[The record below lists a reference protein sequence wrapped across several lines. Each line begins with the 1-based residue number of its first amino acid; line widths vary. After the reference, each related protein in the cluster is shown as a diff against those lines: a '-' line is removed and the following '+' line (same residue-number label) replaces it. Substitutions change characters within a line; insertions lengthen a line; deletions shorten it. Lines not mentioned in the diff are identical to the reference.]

1 MNKIALVTFVS
12 VVAVSCGT
20 WSNED
25 LQYLSA
31 LPTKDQLTT
40 KLPTATAGG
49 LSGEGTRRDALG
61 LGEPSQLYKDTKG
74 ASNDFNGIVDGF
86 ISVIDFVRSFPPST
100 RTDNSRIWGPYE
112 DKQNQPGFELQVVIT
127 RVDPKNFAIQIQYR
141 KTGTEAFTDVITGGF
156 TASSTAKKGQGA
168 LTWDLKGARAL
179 GLKGDETAKTLEK
192 LELGYITDMFPI
204 QVNMVFTLIPGQA
217 VSKLD
222 YGYLELANKSGRI
235 GFRTLQADPN
245 VTQLDTVSQWL
256 ASGAGNGVYTVVEG
270 NYKGA
275 THVECWDAA
284 FKTVFV
290 NETWPG
296 GAKLGDPKDCVTVD
310 GFPLP

>member
-1 MNKIALVTFVS
+1 MKKIGLVLLVS
-12 VVAVSCGT
+12 LSACGT

-31 LPTKDQLTT
+31 LPTKEQLTA
-40 KLPTATAGG
+40 KVPVGTAGG

-74 ASNDFNGIVDGF
+74 ASDGF
-86 ISVIDFVRSFPPST
+86 NKVVGYFIGLIDSVRAFPPTT
-100 RTDNSRIWGPYE
+100 REENSRTWGPWE
-112 DKQNQPGFELQVVIT
+112 DKEKQKGFEAQVKIT
-127 RVDPKNFAIQIQYR
+127 KVDPKNFGIAIQFR
-141 KTGTEAFTDVITGGF
+141 KIGTEDFTNVITGNF
-156 TASSTAKKGQGA
+156 TASSTAQKGQGA
-168 LTWDLKGARAL
+168 LRWDLKAARAL
-179 GLKGDETAKTLEK
+179 GLKEEEGTKTLEK

-204 QVNMVFTLIPGQA
+204 QVNMIWTLNPGQA

-222 YGYLELANKSGRI
+222 YGSLELANGSGRI

-256 ASGAGNGVYTVVEG
+256 KSGAGNGIYTVVEG

-284 FKTVFV
+284 FNTVFV
-290 NETWPG
+290 HQTWPG
-296 GAKLGDPKDCVTVD
+296 GLNLGDQKNCVTVD